1 MNHLAT
7 LLPDLM
13 HLIHRFRKRTGK
25 GIADMILIDYKD
37 RRPLYEQIVEKL
49 SDLMVRG
56 VLAQDSQLPSVRS
69 LATELSI
76 NPNTIQRA
84 YAELERQGY
93 IYSVK
98 GRGSFVA
105 ENHQIRAKKQVE
117 IWRELALLVED
128 ARNAGITMEA
138 FQAQV
143 AQNYEQDPGTGAGQD
158 TGTETGSGA
167 GQGTGTETES
177 GADQGMSSEYE
188 TETGGRR

>member
-143 AQNYEQDPGTGAGQD
+143 AQNYELNPGTGAGQG

-167 GQGTGTETES
+167 GQGAGTETGS
-177 GADQGMSSEYE
+177 GAGSEYE
-188 TETGGRR
+188 TETGGRRC

>member
-1 MNHLAT
+1 
-7 LLPDLM
+7 
-13 HLIHRFRKRTGK
+13 
-25 GIADMILIDYKD
+25 MILIDYKD

-69 LATELSI
+69 LATELSM

-117 IWRELALLVED
+117 IWQELALLVEE
-128 ARNAGITMEA
+128 ARSAGITMEA

-143 AQNYEQDPGTGAGQD
+143 AQNYEQDPGTGQGV
-158 TGTETGSGA
+158 GPITETGSN
-167 GQGTGTETES
+167 
-177 GADQGMSSEYE
+177 ADQDADSEYE

>member
-1 MNHLAT
+1 
-7 LLPDLM
+7 
-13 HLIHRFRKRTGK
+13 
-25 GIADMILIDYKD
+25 MILIDYKD

-143 AQNYEQDPGTGAGQD
+143 AQTYEQDPGAGTDSGAGSNADQGAGTGAGSNTDQ
-158 TGTETGSGA
+158 A
-167 GQGTGTETES
+167 
-177 GADQGMSSEYE
+177 ADSEYE

>member
-143 AQNYEQDPGTGAGQD
+143 AQNYELNPGT
-158 TGTETGSGA
+158 GA
-167 GQGTGTETES
+167 GQGTGTETETGS
-177 GADQGMSSEYE
+177 GAGQGAGTETESGAGSEYE
-188 TETGGRR
+188 TETGGRRC

>member
-143 AQNYEQDPGTGAGQD
+143 AQNYKQNPGIGQ
-158 TGTETGSGA
+158 GVGPITETGSN
-167 GQGTGTETES
+167 
-177 GADQGMSSEYE
+177 ADQNADSEYE

>member
-1 MNHLAT
+1 
-7 LLPDLM
+7 
-13 HLIHRFRKRTGK
+13 
-25 GIADMILIDYKD
+25 MILIDYKD

-143 AQNYEQDPGTGAGQD
+143 AQNYEQDPGAGTNAGQ
-158 TGTETGSGA
+158 GAETGSNC
-167 GQGTGTETES
+167 GQGTGAS
-177 GADQGMSSEYE
+177 ADQGAGSEYE

>member
-143 AQNYEQDPGTGAGQD
+143 AQNYELNPGTGTGQG

-167 GQGTGTETES
+167 GQGAGTETES
-177 GADQGMSSEYE
+177 GAGSEYE
-188 TETGGRR
+188 TETGGRRC

>member
-143 AQNYEQDPGTGAGQD
+143 AQNYEQDPGTGAGQGI
-158 TGTETGSGA
+158 GTETGSGA
-167 GQGTGTETES
+167 GQGAGTETES
-177 GADQGMSSEYE
+177 GAGSEYETE

>member
-13 HLIHRFRKRTGK
+13 HLIHRFRERTGK

-143 AQNYEQDPGTGAGQD
+143 AQNYKQDSGTGAERGSGAGQD
-158 TGTETGSGA
+158 TDAGQGVGSGTGSGA
-167 GQGTGTETES
+167 G
-177 GADQGMSSEYE
+177 SEYE

>member
-1 MNHLAT
+1 
-7 LLPDLM
+7 
-13 HLIHRFRKRTGK
+13 
-25 GIADMILIDYKD
+25 MILIDYKD

-117 IWRELALLVED
+117 IWQELALLVED

-143 AQNYEQDPGTGAGQD
+143 AQNYEQDSGTGAGQSA
-158 TGTETGSGA
+158 GAETESNA
-167 GQGTGTETES
+167 GQGAGTGAGSNT
-177 GADQGMSSEYE
+177 DQGAGSEYE

>member
-1 MNHLAT
+1 
-7 LLPDLM
+7 
-13 HLIHRFRKRTGK
+13 
-25 GIADMILIDYKD
+25 MILIDYKD

-143 AQNYEQDPGTGAGQD
+143 AQNYELSPGTGAG
-158 TGTETGSGA
+158 TGTGPGA
-167 GQGTGTETES
+167 GQGTGAGTES
-177 GADQGMSSEYE
+177 GAGQGAGTETKSGAGSEYE

>member
-143 AQNYEQDPGTGAGQD
+143 AQNYELNPGA
-158 TGTETGSGA
+158 GA
-167 GQGTGTETES
+167 GQGTGTETGSGVGQGAGTETES
-177 GADQGMSSEYE
+177 GAGSEYE
-188 TETGGRR
+188 TETGGRRC

>member
-128 ARNAGITMEA
+128 AWNAGITMEA

-143 AQNYEQDPGTGAGQD
+143 AQNYEQDPGTGAGQG

-167 GQGTGTETES
+167 GQGAGTETES
-177 GADQGMSSEYE
+177 GAGSEYETE